1 MLRVLL
7 KVKFRV
13 KLSPCTQTQLNQLR
27 QRNSWPYR
35 TEERE
40 DYHTT
45 SSGEMKLP
53 FTFLDMVAENGGY
66 TDVTVQYVAIMSNQT
81 LYLLQMVMDIALA
94 CANSASCFLMSSLI
108 DFLAQLNR
116 AAMGQ

>member
-1 MLRVLL
+1 MLSYLRVP
-7 KVKFRV
+7 K
-13 KLSPCTQTQLNQLR
+13 LNQLR
-27 QRNSWPYR
+27 QRNSWTYR

-53 FTFLDMVAENGGY
+53 FTFLDMVAENGGH
-66 TDVTVQYVAIMSNQT
+66 TDVTVQYVAMWNQA
-81 LYLLQMVMDIALA
+81 LYLLQMIMDIALA

-108 DFLAQLNR
+108 DVSAQLNR
-116 AAMGQ
+116 AAMAQ